1 MRAALNVTSSRRL
14 VALGERACYFRAL
27 TIQQSPVH
35 PYVRGG
41 SSIFLFS
48 SFNVKATAKRSVCE
62 EPSSKY
68 PKRPQAN
75 THIVNHISKK
85 RNTVKRK
92 LIIGAATVA
101 VAALALTGCSAT
113 SSGSTT
119 TGKVTLQMW
128 TGFTGGDRPGY
139 AEIVKDFNAS
149 HPNIKVVQ
157 TVESWDTIGTK
168 LPTAWLTGTGP
179 DIAAPSPDPNII
191 ADYVKSNSLLPVE
204 TGSGTSKVNSTQ
216 LAQAAIKDFTFSGKL
231 YAIPA
236 NFATLSLY
244 YNKAIF
250 TKAGIT
256 TPPSTVAELETDAV
270 KLSTGNNQYGL
281 SLADNQTIQMWPI
294 LQWLT
299 GGDIVNSSGCSQL
312 STPASQAGL
321 ATWAN
326 LVQKDHISPVGQTGA
341 QADSLFA
348 AGKAAMEING
358 PWAAGSYTAA
368 KVDFGVVKVPSAA
381 NGSNVT
387 LGSIA
392 PLAISAKTKYPAQA
406 QEFLAYYTSKSQQ
419 EKFSLK
425 TGFPPL
431 RTDLAGDAALK
442 ADPIVQT
449 FTSQLPDAKLYLPR
463 VTNAT
468 KVDSDVYVPLI
479 GKITRG
485 ESVASATEAASAAL
499 NALTGCT
506 K

>member
-1 MRAALNVTSSRRL
+1 M
-14 VALGERACYFRAL
+14 
-27 TIQQSPVH
+27 
-35 PYVRGG
+35 
-41 SSIFLFS
+41 
-48 SFNVKATAKRSVCE
+48 
-62 EPSSKY
+62 
-68 PKRPQAN
+68 
-75 THIVNHISKK
+75 
-85 RNTVKRK
+85 KRK
-92 LIIGAATVA
+92 LIIGAALVA
-101 VAALALTGCSAT
+101 TAALALTGCSGT
-113 SSGSTT
+113 SSSTT
-119 TGKVTLQMW
+119 SGKVTLTMW

-139 AEIVKDFNAS
+139 AQIVKDFNAS

-157 TVESWDTIGTK
+157 TVESWDTIEQK
-168 LPTAWLTGTGP
+168 LPTAWLTGSGP
-179 DIAAPSPDPNII
+179 DIAAPSSDPNII
-191 ADYVKSNSLLPVE
+191 ADYVKSNSLLPVS
-204 TGSGTSKVNSTQ
+204 TGSGTSKVNSDQ
-216 LAQAAIKDFTFSGKL
+216 LAQAAIKDFTFNGKL

-244 YNKAIF
+244 YNKALF
-250 TKAGIT
+250 AKAGIA
-256 TPPSTVAELETDAV
+256 TPPSTVADLEADAV
-270 KLSTGNNQYGL
+270 KLSTGKSQYGL

-299 GGDIVNSSGCSQL
+299 GGDIVDSTGCSAL

-321 ATWAN
+321 TTWAN
-326 LVQKDHISPVGQTGA
+326 LVKNDHISPVGQTGA
-341 QADSLFA
+341 EADSLFA

-368 KVDFGVVKVPSAA
+368 KVDFGVVKVPTAA
-381 NGSNVT
+381 DGSNVT

-406 QEFLAYYTSKSQQ
+406 QEFLAYYTSKTEQ

-431 RTDLAGDAALK
+431 RTDLADDAALK

-463 VTNAT
+463 LTNAT

-485 ESVASATEAASAAL
+485 TSVASATAAATTAL

-506 K
+506 Q

>member
-1 MRAALNVTSSRRL
+1 M
-14 VALGERACYFRAL
+14 
-27 TIQQSPVH
+27 
-35 PYVRGG
+35 
-41 SSIFLFS
+41 
-48 SFNVKATAKRSVCE
+48 
-62 EPSSKY
+62 
-68 PKRPQAN
+68 
-75 THIVNHISKK
+75 
-85 RNTVKRK
+85 KRK
-92 LIIGAATVA
+92 LIIGAAAVA
-101 VAALALTGCSAT
+101 VAALALTGCSGT
-113 SSGSTT
+113 SSNTT
-119 TGKVTLQMW
+119 SGKVTLTMW

-139 AEIVKDFNAS
+139 AQIVKDFNAS

-157 TVESWDTIGTK
+157 TVESWDTIEQK
-168 LPTAWLTGTGP
+168 LPTAWLTGSGP
-179 DIAAPSPDPNII
+179 DIAAPSSDPNII
-191 ADYVKSNSLLPVE
+191 ADYVKTNSLLPVD
-204 TGSGTSKVNSTQ
+204 TGSGTSKVNSDQ
-216 LAQAAIKDFTFSGKL
+216 LAQAAIKDFTFNGKL

-244 YNKAIF
+244 YNKDIF
-250 TKAGIT
+250 AKAGIT
-256 TPPSTVAELETDAV
+256 TPPATVADLESDAV
-270 KLSTGNNQYGL
+270 KLSTGKNQYGL

-299 GGDIVNSSGCSQL
+299 GGDIVNAAGCSQL

-321 ATWAN
+321 TTWAN
-326 LVQKDHISPVGQTGA
+326 LVKNDHITPVGQTGA
-341 QADSLFA
+341 EADSLFA

-368 KVDFGVVKVPSAA
+368 KVNFGVVKVPTATD
-381 NGSNVT
+381 GSNVT

-406 QEFLAYYTSKSQQ
+406 QEFLAYYTSKTEQ

-431 RTDLAGDAALK
+431 RTDLADDAALK

-463 VTNAT
+463 LTNAT

-485 ESVASATEAASAAL
+485 TSVASATAAATTAL
-499 NALTGCT
+499 NALTGC
-506 K
+506 KQ